1 MNMSPRPDTILD
13 RSPET
18 LLPLLYQAAVEAV
31 EPARALARAL
41 ETDPTPPSQHL
52 WIAAIGKAAPA
63 MARAA
68 AWFADAR
75 SLPLAGG
82 VIVSPEGGAS
92 PHTKISHLR
101 AEHPEPGP
109 GSEEAA
115 QALDRLIR
123 MVQPGD
129 AVWVLLSGGTTS
141 LVAAPVKKGITAA
154 DLRTLYHLVLRAG
167 LDIGTMNAV
176 RKRVA
181 KWGAGRLARAL
192 SAAGATT
199 RCYVMSD
206 VIDNDLAAIGSGPCV
221 PDRTTISDVVD
232 ILTSADLWNE
242 VPMSIRGYLDA
253 VAAGTEPETPKDTD
267 PAFAGVTH
275 RIIATNADAVTAAAV
290 RARALGLDVVTVAEP
305 MEGDAAAAAIRFV
318 DRLEHVAFQ
327 RPAHGH
333 RSAPHCVIQG
343 GETTVTVASGAAGL
357 GGRCQEFALAA
368 ARRLDQG
375 DGSGASWWL
384 LAAGTDGRD
393 GPTDAAGAI
402 VHAGTWGA
410 IRRRGRDPL
419 RDLEGHD
426 AYHALDAVGALF
438 KPGPTGTN
446 VMDIVVALEGVGS

>member
-1 MNMSPRPDTILD
+1 MNKSPRPDTILG

-18 LLPLLYQAAVEAV
+18 LLTLLFQAAVEAV

-63 MARAA
+63 MAKAA
-68 AWFADAR
+68 ARFADAR

-141 LVAAPVKKGITAA
+141 LVAAPVKEGIPAA

-192 SAAGATT
+192 SARGATT
-199 RCYVMSD
+199 RCYVISD
-206 VIDNDLAAIGSGPCV
+206 VVDNDLAAIGSGPCV
-221 PDRTTISDVVD
+221 PDGTTAS
-232 ILTSADLWNE
+232 
-242 VPMSIRGYLDA
+242 DA
-253 VAAGTEPETPKDTD
+253 VAVLTTAGLWQDVPASIRSYFDAVTAGTEPETPKHTD
-267 PAFAGVTH
+267 PAFADVTH
-275 RIIATNADAVTAAAV
+275 RIIATNTDAVSAAAA
-290 RARALGLDVVTVAEP
+290 RARAMAMDVIAVAEP
-305 MEGDAAAAAIRFV
+305 IEGEAAAAATHFV
-318 DRLEHVAFQ
+318 DRLEHEAFEG
-327 RPAHGH
+327 PAT
-333 RSAPHCVIQG
+333 APRCLIQG
-343 GETTVTVASGAAGL
+343 GETTVTVVDGEAGL

-375 DGSGASWWL
+375 ELPRSRWWL

-402 VHAGTWGA
+402 VHAGTWDA

-419 RDLEGHD
+419 RDLDRHD

-446 VMDIVVALEGVGS
+446 VADLVIALDETRT

>member
-1 MNMSPRPDTILD
+1 MNMSPRPDTILG
-13 RSPET
+13 RSPGT
-18 LLPLLYQAAVEAV
+18 LLTLLFQAAIEAV
-31 EPARALARAL
+31 EPARVLARAL
-41 ETDPTPPSQHL
+41 ETDPTPPSQPL

-75 SLPLAGG
+75 SLQLAGG

-154 DLRTLYHLVLRAG
+154 DLQTLYHLVLRAG

-192 SAAGATT
+192 SARGATT
-199 RCYVMSD
+199 RCYVISD
-206 VIDNDLAAIGSGPCV
+206 VVNNDLAAIGSGPCV
-221 PDRTTISDVVD
+221 PDRTTASDAVEVLTTAGLWRD
-232 ILTSADLWNE
+232 IPA
-242 VPMSIRGYLDA
+242 SIRSYFDA
-253 VAAGTEPETPKDTD
+253 VTAGTEPETPKDTD
-267 PAFAGVTH
+267 PAFADVTH
-275 RIIATNADAVTAAAV
+275 RIIATNADAVSAAAAS
-290 RARALGLDVVTVAEP
+290 ARAMAMDVIAVAEP
-305 MEGDAAAAAIRFV
+305 IEGGAAAAATSFV
-318 DRLEHVAFQ
+318 DRLKHEAFGG
-327 RPAHGH
+327 PAT
-333 RSAPHCVIQG
+333 APRCLIQG
-343 GETTVTVASGAAGL
+343 GETTVTVADGAAGL

-375 DGSGASWWL
+375 DWSGASWWL